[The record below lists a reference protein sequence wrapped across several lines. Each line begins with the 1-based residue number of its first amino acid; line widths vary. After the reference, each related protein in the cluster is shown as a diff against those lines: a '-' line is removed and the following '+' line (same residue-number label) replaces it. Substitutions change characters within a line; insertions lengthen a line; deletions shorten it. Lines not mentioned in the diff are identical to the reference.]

1 MDTAK
6 LQSLLITFEGR
17 IGPNSLMQGTVAVFA
32 IAVLINI
39 LAIVIPFISIL
50 GIALLYP
57 LFCLY
62 AKRFHDGGKP
72 AIWTLAVLAGV
83 FVGSMILSAIL
94 TPLFVGDVFAAAM
107 RGETLT
113 GMGWRLKSFVLGV
126 LISGATYFGAAFIV
140 NQLVKGDL
148 APNAYG
154 LPPADAGSIN
164 PLS

>member
-17 IGPNSLMQGTVAVFA
+17 IGPNSLMQGTVAVFVIA
-32 IAVLINI
+32 IAINLLGI
-39 LAIVIPFISIL
+39 IVPFITIL

-83 FVGSMILSAIL
+83 FIGSMILSAIL
-94 TPLFVGDVFAAAM
+94 TPIFVGDMFAAAM
-107 RGETLT
+107 RGENLS

-126 LISGATYFGAAFIV
+126 LISGLTYFGAAFIV
-140 NQLVKGDL
+140 NQFVKADAG
-148 APNAYG
+148 ANAYG
-154 LPPADAGSIN
+154 EPPVDATSMN

>member
-6 LQSLLITFEGR
+6 LQSLLITYEGR

-32 IAVLINI
+32 IAIVINL
-39 LAIVIPFISIL
+39 LAIAVPFISIL

-83 FVGSMILSAIL
+83 FIGSMILSAIL
-94 TPLFVGDVFAAAM
+94 TPIFVGDMFAAAM
-107 RGETLT
+107 RGENIT

-140 NQLVKGDL
+140 NQFVKADDGD
-148 APNAYG
+148 NAYG
-154 LPPADAGSIN
+154 SRPADASSIN

>member
-32 IAVLINI
+32 IAIVINLLAIAIPPIGI
-39 LAIVIPFISIL
+39 LA
-50 GIALLYP
+50 IALLYP

-62 AKRFHDGGKP
+62 AKRFHDAGKP

-94 TPLFVGDVFAAAM
+94 TPILWATCSLRRCVA
-107 RGETLT
+107 
-113 GMGWRLKSFVLGV
+113 RL
-126 LISGATYFGAAFIV
+126 
-140 NQLVKGDL
+140 
-148 APNAYG
+148 
-154 LPPADAGSIN
+154 
-164 PLS
+164 

>member
-6 LQSLLITFEGR
+6 LQSLLMTFEGR
-17 IGPNSLMQGTVAVFA
+17 IGPKSLMQGTVAVFA
-32 IAVLINI
+32 V
-39 LAIVIPFISIL
+39 AIVINLLGILVPFISIL
-50 GIALLYP
+50 GLALLYP

-62 AKRFHDGGKP
+62 AKRLHDGGKP
-72 AIWTLAVLAGV
+72 AIWTLAVLGGV
-83 FVGSMILSAIL
+83 IIGSMVLSAIL
-94 TPLFVGDVFAAAM
+94 TPLFVGDMFAAAM
-107 RGETLT
+107 RGEAYT

-154 LPPADAGSIN
+154 EPPVDAASYN
-164 PLS
+164 PLD

>member
-32 IAVLINI
+32 IAIVINL

-83 FVGSMILSAIL
+83 FVGGIILGMLL
-94 TPLFVGDVFAAAM
+94 TPLIVGDVMAMAM
-107 RGETLT
+107 RGETPS
-113 GMGWRLKSFVLGV
+113 GMGFRLRSFALGV
-126 LISGATYFGAAFIV
+126 INAGVIYFGAAFVV
-140 NQLVKGDL
+140 NQLVKSDP

-154 LPPADAGSIN
+154 EPAQDASSIN
-164 PLS
+164 PLN